1 MIIGQLKINYLRNKF
16 DCLVQKFARD
26 VDILMVSETK
36 PDNNFP
42 VGQFLIYGYSP
53 PIRIDRDIH
62 EGGLM
67 LFVKEDIPCK
77 LLSLENKPMEG
88 FYKER
93 NLRKTKWLRYCS
105 YNPRG
110 SNVNEV
116 IRAVLNLSIKSIK
129 STKTQSSKSNKST
142 KSTNSTKSIKST
154 KLKQA
159 NKRLSSP

>member
-1 MIIGQLKINYLRNKF
+1 
-16 DCLVQKFARD
+16 
-26 VDILMVSETK
+26 MVSETK
-36 PDNNFP
+36 LDNSFP
-42 VGQFLIYGYSP
+42 EGQFLIDGYSP
-53 PIRIDRDIH
+53 LIRIDRDIQG
-62 EGGLM
+62 GGLM

-93 NLRKTKWLRYCS
+93 NLRKTKWLRDCS

-129 STKTQSSKSNKST
+129 STKTQPSKST
-142 KSTNSTKSIKST
+142 KSTKSTKSIKST
-154 KLKQA
+154 KRK
-159 NKRLSSP
+159 

>member
-1 MIIGQLKINYLRNKF
+1 MNSLRNKF
-16 DCLVQKFARD
+16 DCLDQQITGNVD
-26 VDILMVSETK
+26 VFMVSETK
-36 PDNNFP
+36 LDNSFP
-42 VGQFLIYGYSP
+42 EGQFLIDGYSP

-62 EGGLM
+62 GGGLM

-93 NLRKTKWLRYCS
+93 NLRKTKWLRHCS

-129 STKTQSSKSNKST
+129 STKTQPSKST
-142 KSTNSTKSIKST
+142 KSTKSTKSIKST
-154 KLKQA
+154 KRK
-159 NKRLSSP
+159 

>member
-1 MIIGQLKINYLRNKF
+1 MIIGQLKINSLRNKF
-16 DCLVQKFARD
+16 DCLVQKITGD

-36 PDNNFP
+36 LDNSFP
-42 VGQFLIYGYSP
+42 EGQFLIDGYSP

-62 EGGLM
+62 GGGLM

-93 NLRKTKWLRYCS
+93 NFRKTKWLRHCS

-129 STKTQSSKSNKST
+129 STKTQPSKST
-142 KSTNSTKSIKST
+142 KSTKSTKSIKST
-154 KLKQA
+154 KRK
-159 NKRLSSP
+159 